1 MIKDDD
7 MLKKQLWTLTQEVA
21 KHIYAEK
28 AGLQINVLPLLKQHI
43 KRYSPG
49 YYFHLGHLMK
59 GGGTLALY
67 LDRFSGLPQPCFWY
81 GLYTESPPRHRAFE
95 SVARSMVPGRPLR
108 LGDKDYAADPYER
121 LKVPLSAF
129 ERLLIE
135 CYLKDGAYYCGLY
148 SPYSVPLS
156 NANRRSLASE
166 ASHFLSE
173 CARRLLGLYE
183 PGPGK
188 KATMRGPA
196 SKRSEQAAI
205 RFMRKMLEASK
216 PTYRVISRQ
225 RNVCGYDLLATRQR
239 EPKETPRGGKGSW
252 RRGTQILP
260 VDDRIQYRAQRPLLE
275 TSRRDSGDFANETNT
290 SVDDIAGDDRALH
303 PTAHPMGR
311 PTEGG
316 EVIGAADPNGRGVRR
331 RSAEPAL
338 AKSPAR

>member
-7 MLKKQLWTLTQEVA
+7 MLKKQLWTMTQEVA

-67 LDRFSGLPQPCFWY
+67 LDRFSGLPQPRFWY
-81 GLYTESPPRHRAFE
+81 GLYTESPPRHRVFE

-205 RFMRKMLEASK
+205 RFMRKTLEASK
-216 PTYRVISRQ
+216 PPYRVISRQ
-225 RNVCGYDLLATRQR
+225 RDVCGYDLLATRQR
-239 EPKETPRGGKGSW
+239 EPKELHVEVKGAGGAVPRFFLSTTEYSTALKDPFW
-252 RRGTQILP
+252 RLAVVTQATS
-260 VDDRIQYRAQRPLLE
+260 RTKRTRPLMTLQE
-275 TSRRDSGDFANETNT
+275 MTARFTLRPIQWEGLPK
-290 SVDDIAGDDRALH
+290 AG
-303 PTAHPMGR
+303 
-311 PTEGG
+311 
-316 EVIGAADPNGRGVRR
+316 
-331 RSAEPAL
+331 
-338 AKSPAR
+338 K